1 MLTGRKKGPLSRKL
15 PHGALEALKG
25 ELSGE
30 TGDSFITLWD
40 LARKYRIDNVK
51 LLRKFAEF
59 HGIVGHKK
67 SEFSTAEEVDLYS
80 KRYEREID
88 MEELN
93 EEHQN
98 SHGGTEDQDVT
109 PWKDQDVIPWHWI
122 NGSARVDGRAIFTP
136 CGAFTFRSGRAQP
149 TDEYAALHGNAI
161 IYGSRSFHCFLS
173 IPKAPLFELWAFNNS
188 AEKMLSVA
196 PTDGDMLKIRRARLD
211 LDWHWDLS
219 IGDETEITNS
229 GKYSGDDPMRPHLS
243 VGTWR
248 RAKISPIVPPQ

>member
-15 PHGALEALKG
+15 PHGTVEALKG

-30 TGDSFITLWD
+30 TGASFITLWD
-40 LARKYRIDNVK
+40 LARKYRIDDAQ

-80 KRYEREID
+80 KRYEHEID

-93 EEHQN
+93 EEYQT
-98 SHGGTEDQDVT
+98 SHGGTEDQDIIR
-109 PWKDQDVIPWHWI
+109 WKDLDVIPWRWVD
-122 NGSARVDGRAIFTP
+122 GSARVYGQAIFTP
-136 CGAFTFRSGRAQP
+136 CGAFSFRSGRAWP
-149 TDEYAALHGNAI
+149 TDEYAALRSNAV
-161 IYGSRSFHCFLS
+161 IYGSRSFRCFLS

-196 PTDGDMLKIRRARLD
+196 PTDGDMLKIRRAHLD
-211 LDWHWDLS
+211 LDWHWDLF
-219 IGDETEITNS
+219 IGDETEITSS
-229 GKYSGDDPMRPHLS
+229 GKCSGDDPMRPHLS

-248 RAKISPIVPPQ
+248 RAKISPIVPQ